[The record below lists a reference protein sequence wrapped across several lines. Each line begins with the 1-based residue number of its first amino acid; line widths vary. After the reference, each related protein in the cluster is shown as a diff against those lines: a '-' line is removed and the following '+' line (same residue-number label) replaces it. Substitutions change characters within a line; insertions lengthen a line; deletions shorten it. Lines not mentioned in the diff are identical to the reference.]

1 MTWIA
6 KHRCHL
12 DFPNFSTRQFWRKFL
27 GYALGRSVQLSDK
40 PLLETVLARLG
51 KNDHRVSTVIE
62 WVVRSPQ
69 FREVRGRDYKVD

>member
-1 MTWIA
+1 M
-6 KHRCHL
+6 

-27 GYALGRSVQLSDK
+27 GHAFGRSVQLSDK

-51 KNDHRVSTVIE
+51 ENVHRVSTVIE
-62 WVVRSPQ
+62 WGVRSPQ